1 MNISSRTPE
10 GFPSECPLCG
20 ATTNLE
26 FSEPSGD
33 AVCPNCGVLVWFS
46 SKTLSAIQR
55 QFADLLDVAV
65 DRITADTTLADLGA
79 DSLDMVE
86 LVMELEKDFGVSI
99 PDDVAQQIRT
109 VGDAIRYIEEQR
121 RKREG

>member
-1 MNISSRTPE
+1 M
-10 GFPSECPLCG
+10 
-20 ATTNLE
+20 
-26 FSEPSGD
+26 
-33 AVCPNCGVLVWFS
+33 
-46 SKTLSAIQR
+46 SAIQR